1 MKSIE
6 IPYEENI
13 VCPFCQKLTVDMT
26 AADPEIMPCEH
37 LVYAATDT
45 SLEYRSEI
53 ITSLFGID
61 PEEENFDLTL
71 NDLTDHEDF
80 EKIFNEGALKDL
92 IQLESYEPAPSF
104 FGGYYG
110 YIQKQ

>member
-37 LVYAATDT
+37 LVDAATDT
-45 SLEYRSEI
+45 SLEYRSDI
-53 ITSLFGID
+53 INSLFGID

>member
-6 IPYEENI
+6 IPFKENI
-13 VCPFCQKLTVDMT
+13 LCPFCQHVTVEMS
-26 AADPEIMPCEH
+26 AEELQIIPCEH

-45 SLEYRSEI
+45 SLEYRAEI
-53 ITSLFGID
+53 INKLFGID
-61 PEEENFDLTL
+61 SEEENFDLTL
-71 NDLTDHEDF
+71 SDLTEHEDF

-104 FGGYYG
+104 FGAYYG
-110 YIQKQ
+110 YMQNL